1 MISTKKQMAATML
14 ALLMTGPAIAQNTPQ
29 TTAKTSTGI
38 QEFTTDGCSLFPD
51 RAPGGT
57 PDWCD
62 CCVQHDVT
70 YWRGGTEEDRL
81 QADIALRECVQN
93 KSGSPQLAQMMYN
106 GVRVG
111 GDAALNTSFRW
122 GYGWP
127 YGRGYRALNAEE
139 QQQAAQAIAR
149 YRQQAGAMQCP
160 SKPVTLPVLFSAG
173 EKNEYGKR

>member
-1 MISTKKQMAATML
+1 MISLQKQMIATLL
-14 ALLMTGPAIAQNTPQ
+14 ALFLTGNASAQNLPPATSKV
-29 TTAKTSTGI
+29 TTAI

-62 CCVQHDVT
+62 CCVQHDVA
-70 YWRGGTEEDRL
+70 YWRGGTEEERL

-111 GDAALNTSFRW
+111 GDAALNTTFRW

-127 YGRGYRALNAEE
+127 YGRGYRALSAEE
-139 QQQAAQAIAR
+139 QQQATQAMAR
-149 YRQQAGAMQCP
+149 YLKQHTALQCP
-160 SKPVTLPVLFSAG
+160 SQASGLPALFSKG
-173 EKNEYGKR
+173 EKNEYGK